1 MTHFDDIYE
10 VAADNYG
17 LVTSA
22 EARELGIAKSELR
35 RWVDAGKLQRR
46 GHGVYKLSRYVPT
59 AHDRYAEA
67 VTLVG
72 DDSFLIGEAVL
83 AMHGLALVNPKKIT
97 VGTPKRVRKRLPE
110 WIQAVT
116 ATNKTTT
123 CYEGIPSQSVAE
135 AIADCKGR
143 VMSERLKAAA
153 DAARDAGL
161 ITKSEHA
168 RLKRELI

>member
-10 VAADNYG
+10 IAADNYG

-22 EARELGIAKSELR
+22 EARKLGIAKSELS

-59 AHDRYAEA
+59 AYDRYAEA

-72 DDSFLIGEAVL
+72 DGSFLVGEAVL
-83 AMHGLALVNPKKIT
+83 AMHGLALVNPRQIT
-97 VGTPKRVRKRLPE
+97 VGTPRRVRKRLPE

-123 CYEGIPSQSVAE
+123 CYEGIPSQSVTE

-143 VMSERLKAAA
+143 VMPERLRVAA
-153 DAARDAGL
+153 DDARDAGL
-161 ITKSEHA
+161 ITKSEHDQ
-168 RLKRELI
+168 LKRELI